1 VRRPRLDATVQA
13 CVDLWAAQKR
23 RIWLGGARGHVDGY
37 SVRTVLG
44 RLKDEAEGASQ
55 PGGAATQRWSEV
67 FTGDA
72 LAIEIILNGLPYGP
86 RMAFNGYYL
95 FRGGF
100 WLPIRVIVEAVGVS
114 RTKFW
119 EDLGTAESKVS
130 KDLPLVKL
138 PTDESA

>member
-1 VRRPRLDATVQA
+1 MKKPRLDATVQA
-13 CVDLWAAQKR
+13 CVDLWSTQKR
-23 RIWLGGARGHVDGY
+23 RIWLGGAGGHVDGY

-44 RLKDEAEGASQ
+44 RLKDEADGASQ
-55 PGGAATQRWSEV
+55 PGSAATQRWSEV

-72 LAIEIILNGLPYGP
+72 LAIEIILNRLPYGP

-100 WLPIRVIVEAVGVS
+100 WLPIRVIIAAIGTG

-119 EDLGTAESKVS
+119 DDLGTAESRVS
-130 KDLPLVKL
+130 RDLPLVTL
-138 PTDESA
+138 PANETA